1 MENDK
6 FLYKEFRVNKNIY
19 NLNVGYWKK
28 KLISKLNIKF
38 SIENQYVKNKKPDGK
53 SFYDGN
59 PIFTY
64 YENKHAYRIIQE
76 NPDEIGGFENIRLID
91 AWFDKV
97 YLYNNENRVNE
108 LKELVV
114 SLYLTKETVEKC
126 IELIKL
132 FRVGKLDEENLESNL
147 YN

>member
-6 FLYKEFRVNKNIY
+6 FLYKEFRVNKKIY

-38 SIENQYVKNKKPDGK
+38 SNENQYVKNKKPDGK

-76 NPDEIGGFENIRLID
+76 NPDEIGGFDNVRLID

-97 YLYNNENRVNE
+97 YLYNNENPVS
-108 LKELVV
+108 ELVV
-114 SLYLTKETVEKC
+114 SLYLTRETVEKC

-132 FRVGKLDEENLESNL
+132 FRLGKLDEENLENNL
-147 YN
+147 